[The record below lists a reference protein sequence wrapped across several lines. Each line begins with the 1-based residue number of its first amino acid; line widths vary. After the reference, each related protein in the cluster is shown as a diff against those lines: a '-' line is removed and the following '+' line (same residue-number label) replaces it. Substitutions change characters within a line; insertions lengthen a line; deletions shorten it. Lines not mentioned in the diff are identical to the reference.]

1 MRGSFL
7 TAVNHCCIGTIVRE
21 FGHKY
26 LGSADGRVF
35 VAHTSKIDQD
45 VFNIRLCRLTS
56 GFSSPQGSNRQADCP
71 LQDSPNTQR
80 IGRKMGVRG
89 IRGATTVEND
99 VQAEIHEAT
108 REMLEE
114 LLRANGI
121 SDFEEVGSII
131 FTTSPDLTSTF
142 PAEAARAIGM
152 SQVPLLCAS
161 EIAVPGSMPQCIR
174 VLLNW
179 NTDKKQGEIVHVYLR
194 EAKRLRPDVASAQ

>member
-1 MRGSFL
+1 
-7 TAVNHCCIGTIVRE
+7 
-21 FGHKY
+21 
-26 LGSADGRVF
+26 
-35 VAHTSKIDQD
+35 
-45 VFNIRLCRLTS
+45 
-56 GFSSPQGSNRQADCP
+56 
-71 LQDSPNTQR
+71 
-80 IGRKMGVRG
+80 MGVRG
-89 IRGATTVEND
+89 IRGATTVKND